1 MKKKYVVAPPPQPEA
16 TEVRS
21 ARAARD
27 TDQGS
32 QEAKGSKKPR
42 YVIAPPPDQPQAGR
56 DAFPGVKMTGGAPKG
71 PPRTPGRDRR
81 GGREGQRPSA
91 KKRALELVLKMTAVL
106 VAFALTYAAALL
118 WRFDSSMHRSDPD
131 VSSALAPGGL
141 GAINILVAGSDSR
154 EGSNTF
160 VPGDARPGLSDV
172 VMIVQVRW
180 NKVKLLSIPR
190 DTRVVLGRHGEQKV
204 NAALALGGPR
214 LLVEAVTQLTG
225 LRIHRFLAVDFAGF
239 VELTDSL
246 GGVELCL
253 DNAERDAYSGL
264 SLPAG
269 CQTVGGEQALAYVRS
284 RHTEVLR
291 DGRWTP
297 DTGGDFSRM
306 ARQQRYFEALASRM
320 QNPWVVATKGW
331 MVSRRLGDALT
342 ADRGFGYL
350 TEVRTGLAMAL
361 SRPESYTLPGKPL
374 NKGGISYVEID
385 KAEAAPVL
393 ANFR

>member
-1 MKKKYVVAPPPQPEA
+1 
-16 TEVRS
+16 
-21 ARAARD
+21 
-27 TDQGS
+27 
-32 QEAKGSKKPR
+32 
-42 YVIAPPPDQPQAGR
+42 
-56 DAFPGVKMTGGAPKG
+56 MTGPAGEG
-71 PPRTPGRDRR
+71 PPRSPGGVQQDSPQEQTSSTKRR
-81 GGREGQRPSA
+81 A
-91 KKRALELVLKMTAVL
+91 VKLVLKTTAVL
-106 VAFALTYAAALL
+106 VAFLLTYAAALL

-141 GAINILVAGSDSR
+141 GAVNILVAGSDSR

-160 VPGDARPGLSDV
+160 VPGEARPGLSDV
-172 VMIVQVRW
+172 VMVIQIRW

-225 LRIHRFLAVDFAGF
+225 LRIHRFLALDFAGF

-253 DNAERDAYSGL
+253 ENAERDAYSGL

-284 RHTEVLR
+284 RHTEILR

-320 QNPWVVATKGW
+320 QNPWVMATKGW
-331 MVSRRLGDALT
+331 TVSRRLGEALT
-342 ADRGFGYL
+342 ADRGFRYL
-350 TEVRTGLAMAL
+350 TEIRMGIAMAL
-361 SRPESYTLPGKPL
+361 SRPESYTLPGKPF
-374 NKGGISYVEID
+374 NKGGVSYVEID
-385 KAEAAPVL
+385 RVEAAPVL
-393 ANFR
+393 DNFR